1 VRVLVRARLRTHV
14 CARETAIAPP
24 PPVAV
29 TKEVVPCVLVP
40 LAQLRLPAGRAPR
53 PAALEAALTFD
64 KRGGGPRELVLLAGE
79 GAVAARFGSADAARV
94 CL

>member
-1 VRVLVRARLRTHV
+1 
-14 CARETAIAPP
+14 
-24 PPVAV
+24 
-29 TKEVVPCVLVP
+29 VP
-40 LAQLRLPAGRAPR
+40 LAQLRLPAGRPPC

-64 KRGGGPRELVLLAGE
+64 KRGGGPRELVLLEGE